1 MRTPRTLHPAHS
13 VGPSLYLFALASPL
27 SSPLPPP
34 SAPSLIMGFD
44 FPDLRALIP
53 RPGRR
58 FSDTAAFSS
67 LARGVFQ
74 KAAIRDASGA
84 LVIDDLSLVVAM
96 CELHFKVKRRAPG
109 VTQPPTRD
117 AVREVMEGFD
127 ANRDGVLD
135 EEEFVRFAKRWW
147 NDAGVLWL
155 YRAAL
160 VSAVTAVVLPE
171 AAAAL
176 RRTVPGGREVP
187 KGIWVGAAGLLF
199 KIVSTA
205 VAARM
210 RALDA

>member
-1 MRTPRTLHPAHS
+1 
-13 VGPSLYLFALASPL
+13 
-27 SSPLPPP
+27 
-34 SAPSLIMGFD
+34 MGFE

-58 FSDTAAFSS
+58 FSDTDAFAA

-74 KAAIRDASGA
+74 KAAVRDANGNM
-84 LVIDDLSLVVAM
+84 VIDDLSLVVAM

-109 VTQPPTRD
+109 VTQPPTRE

-127 ANRDGVLD
+127 TNRDGVLD
-135 EEEFVRFAKRWW
+135 EAEFVRFAKRWW
-147 NDAGVLWL
+147 DEAGVLWL

-160 VSAVTAVVLPE
+160 VTAVTVVALPE

-176 RRTVPGGREVP
+176 RRAVPGGREVP
-187 KGIWVGAAGLLF
+187 KGLWVGAAGLLF
-199 KIVSTA
+199 KMVSTA

-210 RALDA
+210 RALNA